1 MMLFSL
7 MPIADDEV
15 FIDKSQPELP
25 GMRSWRRWVLVPSYR
40 KGTAKAPP
48 SVPTTQP
55 DEFTPWAWPRLVPD
69 ARGIATIPFW
79 SDQMN
84 GMPEPWLNILDPTT

>member
-1 MMLFSL
+1 M
-7 MPIADDEV
+7 
-15 FIDKSQPELP
+15 
-25 GMRSWRRWVLVPSYR
+25 LVPSYR

-55 DEFTPWAWPRLVPD
+55 DEFTPSAWPRLVSG
-69 ARGIATIPFW
+69 ASGMATIPLA

-84 GMPEPWLNILDPTT
+84 GKPEP